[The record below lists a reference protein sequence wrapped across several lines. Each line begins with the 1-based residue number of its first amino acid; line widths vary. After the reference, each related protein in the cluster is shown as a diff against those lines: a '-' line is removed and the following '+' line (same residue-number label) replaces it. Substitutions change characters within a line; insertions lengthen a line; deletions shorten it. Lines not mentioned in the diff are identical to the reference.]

1 MRKHQEEEITR
12 DEVRKEFQL
21 ERMTLF
27 SDAVFAIVMTLMAI
41 EIRLPEHG
49 AEDTTQGFIGSLIHL
64 IPILVAYAVSFGF
77 IGAMWYNHLK
87 IFSLLKDYD
96 KGLVTRN
103 LIFLFFLG
111 LFPFS
116 ATLVSKI
123 HNDIQIPLFIYLGVI
138 ILCRIAQFML
148 HDYIFMRRPELR
160 INSNIDKELAAFK
173 KDRFSLVWTVIA
185 FLLTGI
191 TNVLIG
197 DPHDKIYSILWVFLH
212 AIALKIY
219 KRRNADK
226 KQLAL
231 VTQEVE

>member
-1 MRKHQEEEITR
+1 MKKHEEEEITR

-49 AEDTTQGFIGSLIHL
+49 GEDTNDAFAHNLIHL
-64 IPILVAYAVSFGF
+64 IPVLIAYIVSFGF

-96 KGLVTRN
+96 KGLVVRN

-116 ATLVSKI
+116 STLVSKV
-123 HNDIQIPLFIYLGVI
+123 HNDIQLPLFIYLGVI
-138 ILCRIAQFML
+138 IFCRIAQFML
-148 HDYIFMRRPELR
+148 HDYIFRKTELR
-160 INSNIDKELAAFK
+160 INANIDKELAAFK
-173 KDRFSLVWTVIA
+173 RDRFSLIWTVIV

-191 TNVLIG
+191 TNVLIV
-197 DPHDKIYSILWVFLH
+197 DSHDKIYSVLWVFIH

-226 KQLAL
+226 KHSVL
-231 VTQEVE
+231 VTQEAE